1 MVPSPAEPAHHAIP
15 LSAAPPAE
23 TLPVELEAARLEAAR
38 LVARTAAHH
47 VNNALAPV
55 VGFAELLALA
65 PEIQA
70 HPVLKAYAEHLL
82 AAGQRA
88 AAAVSRLQHL
98 TRLEVE
104 PAAPHG
110 FTVLDLDRSTA
121 P

>member
-23 TLPVELEAARLEAAR
+23 TLPAELEAARLEAAR